1 MHKSKRLFFKKKKS
15 FRRSLS
21 PIQSGDR
28 IDYKNMSLLYRFISQ
43 QGKILPRRVTKLTL
57 KQQRLITIAI
67 KQARILS
74 SLPFVNGNSLPFVSN
89 DKKKFQK
96 FSNHK
101 KKFSNHKKKISNDK
115 KNLSNDKKNL
125 SNDKK
130 NLSNDKKKISNDKKK
145 FQKSASTTRT
155 TTSVLKKKKKIEN

>member
-1 MHKSKRLFFKKKKS
+1 MDKSKRLFLKSKQS

-43 QGKILPRRVTKLTL
+43 QGKILSRRMNRLTL

-74 SLPFVNGNSLPFVSN
+74 SLPFVNANWLPFV
-89 DKKKFQK
+89 KKE
-96 FSNHK
+96 K
-101 KKFSNHKKKISNDK
+101 KRFKKSE
-115 KNLSNDKKNL
+115 
-125 SNDKK
+125 
-130 NLSNDKKKISNDKKK
+130 
-145 FQKSASTTRT
+145 STTRT
-155 TTSVLKKKKKIEN
+155 TTVLKKKKKK